1 MKSDRALQQDV
12 MDELEFE
19 PSLNAAH
26 IGVTA
31 RDGVVTLTGF
41 VESLPEKFA
50 AERAAARVRDVKAI
64 AEELE
69 VRVPGDKRR
78 SDEEIAK
85 RALEFFAWDVVVPD
99 DRVKVKVE
107 KGVVTLSGEVDWQHH
122 KAEAELDV
130 RKISGVLAVFNNIEV
145 RSAADPNLIRAQILG
160 ALRRSAETEAEG
172 IRVTVDGNKV
182 TLSGQVHSW
191 RDRAIAERTAWSTKG
206 VTQVED
212 RITIA

>member
-1 MKSDRALQQDV
+1 
-12 MDELEFE
+12 
-19 PSLNAAH
+19 
-26 IGVTA
+26 
-31 RDGVVTLTGF
+31 VVTLTGF

-107 KGVVTLSGEVDWQHH
+107 KGVVTLSGEVDWQHQ